1 MSVSVVA
8 ELMVALD
15 SNYTPPAMSD
25 PLVAACTHALLKKCG
40 VPDDKAVSTLLR
52 ADGMISA
59 GTLAQSM
66 DDETVAA
73 TKAARMHLRIAVEK
87 MEGLAVEHP
96 RESGSAPSSGGAGR
110 SPL

>member
-1 MSVSVVA
+1 
-8 ELMVALD
+8 
-15 SNYTPPAMSD
+15 MSD

-40 VPDDKAVSTLLR
+40 VSDDHAVSTLLR

-66 DDETVAA
+66 DDETVTA

-87 MEGLAVEHP
+87 MEGLAP
-96 RESGSAPSSGGAGR
+96 GSLYICFPFTSVVFR
-110 SPL
+110 WKHL